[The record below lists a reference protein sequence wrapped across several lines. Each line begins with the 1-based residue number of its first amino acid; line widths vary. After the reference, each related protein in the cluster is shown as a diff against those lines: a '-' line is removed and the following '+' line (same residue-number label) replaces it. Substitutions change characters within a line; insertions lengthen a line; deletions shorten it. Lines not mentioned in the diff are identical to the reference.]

1 MMKHALLEDILDM
14 EWDMFV
20 RVRSDQHA
28 PCQTAPDNFRQIRGS
43 LFEMWPDAMLASYL
57 DDLTQAQACGR
68 NLLTEKYARMDQL
81 IAPLSANP
89 VIDKILEIEN
99 KWQAELQE
107 LYPALY
113 RRCCRKMDPAGNGS
127 NFSVYLRCEL
137 ETYGDLTLALYYQNV
152 KNAEDGKRNLA
163 QEALYSL
170 VRKSNYR
177 DLEHAESCM
186 LEMAEGG
193 QYP

>member
-1 MMKHALLEDILDM
+1 MKHALLEKILDL

-20 RVRSDQHA
+20 RVRSDRNA

-57 DDLTQAQACGR
+57 DDLTQARACGR

-81 IAPLSANP
+81 IEPLSANP

-99 KWQAELQE
+99 KWQVELQE

-113 RRCCRKMDPAGNGS
+113 RRCCRKMDSTGNGS

-137 ETYGDLTLALYYQNV
+137 ETYGDPTLALYYQNV
-152 KNAEDGKRNLA
+152 KNAEDEKRNLA
-163 QEALYSL
+163 QEALDSL

-177 DLEHAESCM
+177 DLAHAESCM
-186 LEMAEGG
+186 LEMSEGDR
-193 QYP
+193 

>member
-1 MMKHALLEDILDM
+1 MMKQALLEKILDL

-57 DDLTQAQACGR
+57 DDLTQAWACGR

-81 IAPLSANP
+81 IEPLSANP

-113 RRCCRKMDPAGNGS
+113 RRCCRKMDPTGNGS

-137 ETYGDLTLALYYQNV
+137 ETYSDPTLALYYQNV
-152 KNAEDGKRNLA
+152 KNAEDEKRNLA
-163 QEALYSL
+163 QDALYSL
-170 VRKSNYR
+170 VRKSKYR
-177 DLEHAESCM
+177 DLAHAESCM

-193 QYP
+193 R